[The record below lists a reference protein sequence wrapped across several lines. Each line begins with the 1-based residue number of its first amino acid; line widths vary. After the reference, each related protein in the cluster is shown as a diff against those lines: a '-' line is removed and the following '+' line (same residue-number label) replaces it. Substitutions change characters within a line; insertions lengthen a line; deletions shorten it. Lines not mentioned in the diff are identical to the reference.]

1 MGLSIW
7 QIAVVAI
14 LVILLF
20 GRGKLSGLM
29 TDRADGIK
37 SFREG
42 IKDSPPVDAQPA
54 PIADQSSNPGVEQP
68 EAAKTVVE

>member
-1 MGLSIW
+1 
-7 QIAVVAI
+7 
-14 LVILLF
+14 
-20 GRGKLSGLM
+20 M
-29 TDRADGIK
+29 TDLADGIK